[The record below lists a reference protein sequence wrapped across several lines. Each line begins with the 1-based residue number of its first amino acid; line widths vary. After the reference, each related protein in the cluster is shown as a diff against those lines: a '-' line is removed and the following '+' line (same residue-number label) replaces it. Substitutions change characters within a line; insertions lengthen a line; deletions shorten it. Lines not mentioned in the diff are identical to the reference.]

1 MVVLDNSQRK
11 LKMKIQFAQS
21 SRQITPI
28 KITQFQVIQDNRPKQ
43 VTTVE
48 YETTNGVRE
57 MSFLNG
63 VESILNERGRYIQ
76 AQSKKE
82 FCATLVPDEVVEPV
96 VASATPTA

>member
-1 MVVLDNSQRK
+1 
-11 LKMKIQFAQS
+11 MKIQFAQS
-21 SRQITPI
+21 SRQITPT
-28 KITQFQVIQDNRPKQ
+28 KITNFTVIQDNRPKQ

-48 YETTNGVRE
+48 YETANGTRE

-82 FCATLVPDEVVEPV
+82 FCATLVADVVEEPAV
-96 VASATPTA
+96 SDQE